1 MFLRKKLRETEE
13 EILKNGVDENAD
25 GIIEIKITSR
35 GQIFSAYS
43 FSGDKLNPEF
53 CDFIYEKAKRAPV
66 NEDLSVK
73 IYADQPV
80 NADEVGKTLKNHY
93 SNEYRE
99 ARQDMK
105 RVSTIA
111 LIMALFGVVTLTI
124 LVLLNYFWDNF
135 YVSTIVEIAAWVFVW
150 EAVDYFFL
158 QRPQIKAK
166 LLLIQRIYLAKIEV
180 CAVAP
185 TSEIT

>member
-1 MFLRKKLRETEE
+1 MFLRKKLRETET
-13 EILKNGVDENAD
+13 EILNNGFDENCD
-25 GIIEIKITSR
+25 GIIEIKIDSR
-35 GQIFSAYS
+35 EQIFSSYS
-43 FSGDKLNPEF
+43 YSGDKLNAEF

-66 NEDLSVK
+66 SEELSVK
-73 IYADQPV
+73 IYSDRQID
-80 NADEVGKTLKNHY
+80 ADEVGKTLKSHF

-105 RVSTIA
+105 RVTTISA
-111 LIMALFGVVTLTI
+111 IMALFGLLTLTV

-166 LLLIQRIYLAKIEV
+166 LLLIQRIYLAKIELS
-180 CAVAP
+180 AVK
-185 TSEIT
+185 